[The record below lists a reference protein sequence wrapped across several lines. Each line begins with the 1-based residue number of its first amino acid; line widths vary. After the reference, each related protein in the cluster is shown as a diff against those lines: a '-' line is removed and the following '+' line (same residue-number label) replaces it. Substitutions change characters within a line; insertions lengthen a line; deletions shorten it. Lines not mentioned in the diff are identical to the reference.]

1 VKHHKPALLV
11 ATVLLA
17 SIGAVPSAGAAEQT
31 VTMIDL
37 SADTAVAREIAHDV
51 ARAIKRNAKLRY
63 RSVDETLNVG
73 GEDVHRSN
81 LRSGAGLYRSALGR
95 IKDDDWE
102 EAAEELESAVA
113 SYTESFAFTT
123 DHVHIAEVMVMHGIA
138 LYKSKQGR
146 AARKAWV
153 RATEFRPKHK
163 PDLSK
168 YGTAVQK
175 AYTKARDIV
184 MLRDMVTFEVQTKP
198 PHAEVWCN
206 GRYFGLSP
214 AYVKTFKGTAFVAVR
229 KHGYARVGVVKR
241 FKRSGKEISLELAD
255 ARRKPLFEK
264 LRESMAE
271 VFDGAVERND
281 LAQARGLL
289 NAGMAV
295 VLRAT
300 GTREKMK
307 IQVALANLD
316 GRQVVKRITRDMPW
330 LRRNKKAMEVL
341 IKDLFEAPKIPV
353 GADGP
358 KVKQETV
365 FGKWWFWAGAAAVV
379 GGSVTAYL
387 LLSGDENLKQEYPDG
402 TGGIA
407 IQF

>member
-184 MLRDMVTFEVQTKP
+184 MLRDMVTF
-198 PHAEVWCN
+198 
-206 GRYFGLSP
+206 
-214 AYVKTFKGTAFVAVR
+214 
-229 KHGYARVGVVKR
+229 
-241 FKRSGKEISLELAD
+241 
-255 ARRKPLFEK
+255 
-264 LRESMAE
+264 
-271 VFDGAVERND
+271 
-281 LAQARGLL
+281 
-289 NAGMAV
+289 
-295 VLRAT
+295 
-300 GTREKMK
+300 
-307 IQVALANLD
+307 
-316 GRQVVKRITRDMPW
+316 
-330 LRRNKKAMEVL
+330 
-341 IKDLFEAPKIPV
+341 
-353 GADGP
+353 
-358 KVKQETV
+358 
-365 FGKWWFWAGAAAVV
+365 
-379 GGSVTAYL
+379 
-387 LLSGDENLKQEYPDG
+387 
-402 TGGIA
+402 
-407 IQF
+407 